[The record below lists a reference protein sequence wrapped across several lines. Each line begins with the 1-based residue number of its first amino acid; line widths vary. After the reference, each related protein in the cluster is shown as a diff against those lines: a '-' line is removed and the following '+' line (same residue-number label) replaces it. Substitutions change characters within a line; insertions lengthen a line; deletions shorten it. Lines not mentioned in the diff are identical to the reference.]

1 MKIIVDEMP
10 KHEWQCLFCKR
21 EYDYGGYFCKLSKDV
36 YNVDMCD
43 YLKPITDYHGEGVF
57 GEQFLLRE

>member
-10 KHEWQCLFCKR
+10 KHEWQCLFGK
-21 EYDYGGYFCKLSKDV
+21 YDDGEYFCEFSKDV
-36 YNVDMCD
+36 CNIDMCD
-43 YLKPITDYHGEGVF
+43 WLKPITDYHGEGVF